1 MTVNSK
7 NLGAGSTF
15 LAVAAI
21 YGGTALQSLPMGS
34 LTNMGPGFFPA
45 LLCIILAILGTIL
58 VIASFLEGRQPAF
71 GAIAWRALFMISA
84 GVLFFGTFIRETG
97 LALAVFVTAFV
108 VSLAAAETR
117 PQVAAA
123 IGLALS
129 AFCVVVFVYGLR
141 LPLPVVGSWLAWW

>member
-7 NLGAGSTF
+7 NLGAGLTF
-15 LAVAAI
+15 LSVTAI

-34 LTNMGPGFFPA
+34 LTSMGPGFFPA
-45 LLCIILAILGTIL
+45 ALCVILAGLGTIL
-58 VIASFLEGRQPAF
+58 VVTSIFEARQPAF
-71 GAIAWRALFMISA
+71 GSFAWRALFTISA

-117 PQVAAA
+117 PPAAAA
-123 IGLALS
+123 IALALS
-129 AFCVVVFVYGLR
+129 AFCVVVFIYGLR
-141 LPLPVVGSWLAWW
+141 LPLPVIGSWPDW